1 MLALSREGLYEVFE
15 DIQPLLRD
23 HYAEL
28 AKNQESIALN
38 PDWARYAQ
46 IEASGALRVFTARDD
61 GALVG
66 YSVFFISVHPHY
78 ADVVLA
84 SNDVL
89 FLKKSHRTGRAGL
102 RLIAFSERELGAEFS
117 TKKVSVAWHA
127 KLGTALEA
135 ILRKTGYGVQD
146 IVFTRLLSSSNPVVL

>member
-1 MLALSREGLYEVFE
+1 MLVLARESLYEVFE

-23 HYAEL
+23 HYLEL
-28 AKNQESIALN
+28 ARNQESIALN
-38 PDWARYAQ
+38 PDWARYGQ
-46 IEASGALRVFTARDD
+46 VEASNALRVFTARDD

-66 YSVFFISVHPHY
+66 YSVFFLSTHPHY

-89 FLKKSHRTGRAGL
+89 FLKQAHRTGRAGL

-127 KLGTALEA
+127 KPDTPLEA

-146 IVFTRLLSSSNPVVL
+146 IVFTRLLSPSKLAVL